1 MRKKVSNII
10 LAVSLILIWFFG
22 GIGGNV
28 VHTFTSHFCF
38 DTFTFTLGHH
48 SESNC
53 EATSCCSHE
62 HASYTADRAIH
73 DDCSTCM
80 TAPGKKD
87 CFKDDSHEQV
97 EQQKQEQF
105 LIAYEQIKQLCLI
118 IFDTETSY
126 HAQRRVEPP
135 LLCYSSRHILS
146 MKSTLLI

>member
-28 VHTFTSHFCF
+28 VHTFSSHFCF
-38 DTFTFTLGHH
+38 ETFTFTLGHH
-48 SESNC
+48 TEANC
-53 EATSCCSHE
+53 EANCCCSHDLTAFSEDKAE
-62 HASYTADRAIH
+62 HN
-73 DDCSTCM
+73 DCTTCM
-80 TAPGKKD
+80 TAPGKNN
-87 CFKDDSHEQV
+87 CFKDDTHEQV

-105 LIAYEQIKQLCLI
+105 ILAFEQIKQLCLI